1 MNPLPFAKYKTGLV
15 NGGKHISLDVF
26 ALLPMIETT

>member
-1 MNPLPFAKYKTGLV
+1 V

-26 ALLPMIETT
+26 ALLPMIETTWDEIYIYGLRW